1 MRDTDIFEKALAL
14 PAPWKV
20 TACSFSA
27 EVRRLDLAVDF
38 PAGSQFL
45 CPTCGKS
52 CPVHDTTQ
60 KTYRHLDFFEH
71 KAYITA
77 RVPRVSCGQHGVLQI
92 EVPWSRPGSGFSFVF
107 EGHILF
113 LAPAMAMKHVAQF
126 VGENDTLLWR
136 MVHHHVKD
144 GRSRADHSTVRRMAF
159 DETAGRRGHDYVTV
173 SVDLDEK
180 RVLFAVPGKGK
191 GKACIKAAAD
201 DLRKH
206 GGNPKA
212 ITTVAC
218 DIFAAF
224 TAGIEKYLPKA
235 MLTYD

>member
-1 MRDTDIFEKALAL
+1 
-14 PAPWKV
+14 
-20 TACSFSA
+20 
-27 EVRRLDLAVDF
+27 
-38 PAGSQFL
+38 
-45 CPTCGKS
+45 
-52 CPVHDTTQ
+52 
-60 KTYRHLDFFEH
+60 
-71 KAYITA
+71 
-77 RVPRVSCGQHGVLQI
+77 
-92 EVPWSRPGSGFSFVF
+92 
-107 EGHILF
+107 
-113 LAPAMAMKHVAQF
+113 
-126 VGENDTLLWR
+126 
-136 MVHHHVKD
+136 
-144 GRSRADHSTVRRMAF
+144 MAF
-159 DETAGRRGHDYVTV
+159 DETAGRLGHDYVTV

-180 RVLFAVPGKGK
+180 RVLFAVPGK